1 MLQYSGKT
9 DERKSS
15 RYLELLSMEMVE
27 NAKLRKGLD
36 GTKQWALRL
45 SNDVSVIIR
54 NEQLQTTVSERD
66 QAREESL
73 VLLEQVEQVKSD
85 LAQMKVE
92 AAQCNAR

>member
-1 MLQYSGKT
+1 
-9 DERKSS
+9 
-15 RYLELLSMEMVE
+15 MVE

-36 GTKQWALRL
+36 GTKHRASRL

-73 VLLEQVEQVKSD
+73 VLLEQVEQMKSD